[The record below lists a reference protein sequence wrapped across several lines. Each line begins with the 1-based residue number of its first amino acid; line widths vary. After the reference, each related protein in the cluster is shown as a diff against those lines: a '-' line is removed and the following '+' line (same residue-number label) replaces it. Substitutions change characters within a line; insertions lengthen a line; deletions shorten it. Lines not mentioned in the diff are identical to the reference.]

1 MNEQNLTPKLTADR
15 IKEYLKQGK
24 RFDGRGPEDFR
35 DIEIETNVSKNAEG
49 SVKVKLGKTEV
60 LVGVKMSIGE
70 PYPDSPDK
78 GNLMVTAELLPLSS
92 PRFENGPPKFPA
104 IELGRVTD
112 RIIRESKFVDFKS
125 LCIKEGEKVW
135 TVFVD
140 IYSLNDDG
148 NLFDAAALGAVIALK
163 NTKIPKYDEKEEKII
178 YGESSGKS
186 LELSKDV
193 PISVTF
199 HKIGDFLVVDPTRE
213 EEDIS
218 ETRVTIGMLGEDISS
233 MQKGDNESIDVEDMK
248 KIIDSAEKVIKEVH
262 KKIEKN
268 LK

>member
-1 MNEQNLTPKLTADR
+1 MNDQNLTPRITADR
-15 IKEYLKQGK
+15 IKEYLQQDK
-24 RFDGRGPEDFR
+24 RFDGRTSKEFR
-35 DIEIETNVSKNAEG
+35 DIKVEKNISKNAEG
-49 SVKVKLGKTEV
+49 SVKVSIGKTEV
-60 LVGVKMSIGE
+60 LVGVKMAVGE
-70 PYPDSPDK
+70 PYPDSADE

-92 PRFENGPPKFPA
+92 SRYENGPPKFPA

-125 LCIKEGEKVW
+125 LCIKKGEKVW

-148 NLFDAAALGAVIALK
+148 NLFDAAAIGAVLALK
-163 NTKIPKYDEKEEKII
+163 DAKIPKYDEKESKVL
-178 YGESSGKS
+178 YGESSGKG
-186 LELSKDV
+186 LALSKDA

-199 HKIGDFLVVDPTRE
+199 HKVGDFFIVDPVRE

-218 ETRVTIGMLGEDISS
+218 ETRITIGMSGNNISS
-233 MQKGDNESIDVEDMK
+233 MQKGDSSSIDVEDMK
-248 KIIDSAEKVIKEVH
+248 KIIDGAEEVIKRVY
-262 KKIEKN
+262 KKIETH